1 MAIFSLSV
9 KITGASAGP
18 LLEIYTGSSPAMACK
33 VMEIGISQNAATATE
48 YGLGFPAAVGTGRGG
63 TFLFQNEQS
72 QTDYASKTNI
82 ATSWSGAPTAPT
94 IALRRFSS
102 SATVGAGI
110 IWTFPRGITIP
121 AGGTQS
127 IVLWGY
133 ATFPTLDVWC
143 VLDE

>member
-1 MAIFSLSV
+1 MSIYSLSV
-9 KITGASAGP
+9 KITGTTTGP

-33 VMEIGISQNAATATE
+33 VMEVGISQNAGTASE

-63 TFLFQNEQS
+63 TSLFQNEQS

-102 SATVGAGI
+102 SATIGAGI
-110 IWTFPRGITIP
+110 IWTFPRGILIP
-121 AGGTQS
+121 SGGTQS

-133 ATFPTLDVWC
+133 ATLPTTDCWIVI
-143 VLDE
+143 DE